1 MEKRKNKSKFLLI
14 QLPNLVG
21 KRASKNRNKI
31 KNLKINVLKNLSSH
45 IFIIIFFLVVLG
57 VFPIIFFQIILQKP
71 APEVE
76 DERPLRIDAYF
87 SKYNAPLAGFG
98 HIFVR
103 EADLC
108 GLDWRLLPA
117 IAMQESSGGK
127 YMQFN
132 NPFGW
137 GGAQIPYNSIEEAIV
152 DVTKNLCGN
161 ATSTAKWYTATSTE
175 TKLYRYN
182 GTVRP
187 TYPNEVMWIMEQ
199 F

>member
-1 MEKRKNKSKFLLI
+1 MK
-14 QLPNLVG
+14 
-21 KRASKNRNKI
+21 KI
-31 KNLKINVLKNLSSH
+31 KNKFKFKIKKLKKITLKSLS
-45 IFIIIFFLVVLG
+45 
-57 VFPIIFFQIILQKP
+57 FPIIIKIFLLVISVIFLAIILQKFLPKP
-71 APEVE
+71 ASPVV
-76 DERPLRIDAYF
+76 DERPARIDAYF
-87 SKYNAPLAGFG
+87 AKCNAPLAGYG
-98 HIFVR
+98 YIFVR
-103 EADLC
+103 EADKC
-108 GLDWRLLPA
+108 NLDWRLLPA

-137 GGAQIPYNSIEEAIV
+137 GGAQIPYESIEEAII
-152 DVTKNLCGN
+152 DVTSHLCGN
-161 ATSTAKWYTATSTE
+161 KISTAKWYTATSTE